1 MTPGQPQ
8 HSTQLAYTLLCD
20 DIRLEAGNKLS
31 LMGVFQ
37 NIYFHTLPATLL
49 KFALLNHW
57 TGSGEHTTEIKII
70 SPDRTKLMLQTA
82 PSTFS
87 LDPGGFADN
96 VTFFT
101 NVVFA
106 EEGPHL
112 IQIYLNQIMRKEV
125 AFNVVIPAAPNASV
139 N

>member
-1 MTPGQPQ
+1 MSPSKPLT
-8 HSTQLAYTLLCD
+8 SAQLGYSLLCD

-31 LMGVFQ
+31 LMGIFQ
-37 NIYFHTLPATLL
+37 SVYFQSLPATIL

-57 TGSGEHTTEIKII
+57 VGTGEHTTEIKIV
-70 SPDRTKLMLQTA
+70 SPDRSRLVLQTA

-87 LDPGGFADN
+87 LDPGGYADN

-101 NVVFA
+101 NVFFA
-106 EEGPHL
+106 EEGPHI
-112 IQIYLNQIMRKEV
+112 IQIYLNQIMVREV
-125 AFNVVIPAAPNASV
+125 TLHVVVPTAPSATV

>member
-1 MTPGQPQ
+1 M
-8 HSTQLAYTLLCD
+8 AYSLLCD

-31 LMGVFQ
+31 LMGLFQ
-37 NIYFHTLPATLL
+37 NVYFQTLPATML
-49 KFALLNHW
+49 KFAILNHW
-57 TGSGEHTTEIKII
+57 VGRGEHTTEIKII
-70 SPDRTKLMLQTA
+70 SPDRNKLMLQTA
-82 PSTFS
+82 PSSFS

-106 EEGPHL
+106 EEGPHI
-112 IQIYLNQIMRKEV
+112 IQIYLNQIMLKEIY
-125 AFNVVIPAAPNASV
+125 FNVVVPVAGDATV